1 MVWASPQTKS
11 TSRPVWKTLPPHL
24 VHRVY
29 DPERDEHVGDPGGR
43 AEQRHDEQ
51 HPQEAVELAGAVER
65 AVAVDGRVDR
75 GLVGLRW
82 ELRKLSIKENL
93 FTFDRV

>member
-1 MVWASPQTKS
+1 MVWASPQTTKS
-11 TSRPVWKTLPPHL
+11 TTSRPVWKTLPPLSHL

-75 GLVGLRW
+75 GLVGLYVG
-82 ELRKLSIKENL
+82 N
-93 FTFDRV
+93 